1 VAGKECGEEEVIGA
15 PTAKR
20 EPPTAADVI
29 VMAIS
34 PALIIGLVGSLV
46 FFLAEVFYA
55 GRYEGRL
62 LYTLFFFVVGAVLVG
77 RVAVAVD
84 RTRAWAYGGILA
96 LVTFLALRMWVEYPE
111 DSAMAPLKDAI
122 NIVLIGVV
130 WWASNRLVWDCT
142 SIDDKRRGSG
152 KGLLAAAG
160 WEKRPGV
167 RPDIVEDVEED
178 ERRYQPGW
186 RGWYQRFDQWQKS
199 RAKKPHTPGLT
210 VVYFS
215 LAALPIFG
223 LGQTLIP
230 HDDPAR
236 RAFTFRLAAV
246 YVGSGLGLLLTTSF
260 LGLRRYLRQRKMRM
274 PISMTATWMGLGAA
288 LIVGFVVI
296 GALIPRPYSESPIW
310 NPSRAITTERSASQ
324 YAVNRDSGGKGEG
337 RAGEKAT
344 KGDGNATGK
353 GGEPGAKGKSGDAK
367 SGSGDKKGDNGGG
380 NEKSGGEKSGGEKS
394 DGNDGKK
401 GNEGKSKD
409 GREGSSSGR
418 EASADQ
424 KDASNKNQNAA
435 ERTPQSSVGNA
446 VSKIADVL
454 KWIMFIALGLIVL
467 FVVFR
472 HGLQFLSNFMPWARD
487 LLAAI
492 DAWLKGLFG
501 GPKKPG
507 KEKATAV
514 PAAIVEAR
522 APFAAYSNPFTDGT
536 AAGRSPEELVRYTF
550 QAFEAWAGDRDM
562 PRGDDETPLEFAA
575 RVGDQFVWLRPHAR
589 KLALLVA
596 RMAYSHGNL
605 PADCR
610 ETLAE
615 FWGRVTSGAD
625 ETIDEEVEVVE

>member
-1 VAGKECGEEEVIGA
+1 MIGA

-20 EPPTAADVI
+20 EPPTAADLI
-29 VMAIS
+29 VTALS
-34 PALIIGLVGSLV
+34 PVLIMGLVGSLV

-62 LYTLFFFVVGAVLVG
+62 LYTLFFFVAGAVLVG
-77 RVAVAVD
+77 RIAVVVD
-84 RTRAWAYGGILA
+84 RTRAWAYGGVLA

-111 DSAMAPLKDAI
+111 DSAMAQLKDAI
-122 NIVLIGVV
+122 NIVLIGVI
-130 WWASNRLVWDCT
+130 WWSSNRLVWDCT
-142 SIDDKRRGSG
+142 FIDDKRRGSG

-178 ERRYQPGW
+178 ERRYEQGW

-199 RAKKPHTPGLT
+199 RGKRPHTPGLT

-230 HDDPAR
+230 SDDPAR

-260 LGLRRYLRQRKMRM
+260 LGLRRYLRQRKLRM

-288 LIVGFVVI
+288 LIVAFVVV
-296 GALIPRPYSESPIW
+296 GALIPRPYSESPFW
-310 NPSRAITTERSASQ
+310 NPSRAITTERDASA

-344 KGDGNATGK
+344 KGDGNNTGK

-367 SGSGDKKGDNGGG
+367 SGSGEKKGDNGGG
-380 NEKSGGEKSGGEKS
+380 NDKSGGDKSRG
-394 DGNDGKK
+394 DDAKK
-401 GNEGKSKD
+401 GNEAKSKD
-409 GREGSSSGR
+409 GREGSESGR
-418 EASADQ
+418 EATAEQ
-424 KDASNKNQNAA
+424 KNASNKGQNAA
-435 ERTPQSSVGNA
+435 ERFQNSSVGNT

-454 KWIMFIALGLIVL
+454 KWIVFVVLGLIVL

-501 GPKKPG
+501 GKPKQV
-507 KEKATAV
+507 KEKVTAV
-514 PAAIVEAR
+514 PTEIVEAR
-522 APFAAYSNPFTDGT
+522 APFAAYSNPFSDGT
-536 AAGRSPEELVRYTF
+536 ASGRSPEDLVRYTF
-550 QAFEAWAGDRDM
+550 QAFEAWAGDRGM
-562 PRGDDETPLEFAA
+562 PRSDDETPLEFAA

-596 RMAYSHGNL
+596 QMAYAHGNL
-605 PADCR
+605 PADSR
-610 ETLAE
+610 EILAE
-615 FWGRVTSGAD
+615 FWERVTSGAD